1 MDLKIARI
9 RRERGWTQTKL
20 AEACKTT
27 QQQIL
32 KLERGLVDP
41 QLSTL
46 SRVADALGVE
56 IAELFYTRIE
66 LEEAANKLCS
76 SRGWELESLS
86 IMELAARCERE
97 IGLPAMHPY
106 WEKARIM
113 SNRVRFFI

>member
-9 RRERGWTQTKL
+9 RRERGWTQTHL

-27 QQQIL
+27 QQQIV

-41 QLSTL
+41 QISTL
-46 SRVADALGVE
+46 GRVADALGVE
-56 IAELFYTRIE
+56 IADLFYTRIE
-66 LEEAANKLCS
+66 FEEAANRLCLN
-76 SRGWELESLS
+76 RGWDLESLT
-86 IMELAARCERE
+86 IMELASRCERE

-113 SNRVRFFI
+113 SNRVRFLV